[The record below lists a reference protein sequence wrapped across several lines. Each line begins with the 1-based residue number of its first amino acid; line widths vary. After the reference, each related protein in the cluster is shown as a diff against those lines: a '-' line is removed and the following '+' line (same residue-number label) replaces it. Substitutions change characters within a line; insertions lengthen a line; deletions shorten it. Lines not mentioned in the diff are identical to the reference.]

1 VPVAYALGMRIMPRA
16 MRAGMASLA
25 LSLLVAAC
33 SLQGGTTELPEPTAT
48 ATVAPATATP
58 TPEPLAA
65 YVNGEAISL
74 AAFER
79 EVARFEAANAALG
92 IDLATLGDY
101 RAEVLDQ
108 LVDLSLLSQF
118 AMIQGMEL
126 SETELDERFEAVVVS
141 NGVAAGYT
149 EDEFRSELRR
159 EILAARAVGS
169 ITDVLPSQV
178 EHTSARHILVATR
191 GEAEALLDDLANGAD
206 FGTLAVI
213 HSRDPS
219 TRPAGGELGWFPKG
233 LLTMPEVEEA
243 AFSLQPGE
251 VSGVIESALGFHVL
265 EVLGREDRPLVGE
278 ALTQYRV
285 AAVEQW
291 LAEQRQ
297 RAEIEIFIEG

>member
-1 VPVAYALGMRIMPRA
+1 MPRA

-25 LSLLVAAC
+25 LSVLVAAC
-33 SLQGGTTELPEPTAT
+33 SLQGGTTEVPEPTAT

-191 GEAEALLDDLANGAD
+191 EEAEALLEDLANGAD